1 MIAVTVS
8 FFREVQTK
16 TTFDIQESHTIYNP
30 DEHYVNKRIEKSNPQ
45 WITKICNTLEAS
57 FQWIEE
63 CMKDKTFSAVI
74 AIRHIDTL

>member
-16 TTFDIQESHTIYNP
+16 TTFDVQESHTIYNSE
-30 DEHYVNKRIEKSNPQ
+30 EHYINQRIEKSNPQ

-57 FQWIEE
+57 FEWIEE
-63 CMKDKTFSAVI
+63 SIKDKTFSAVI
-74 AIRHIDTL
+74 AIRDINTL